1 MKVKYLLIED
11 SSEDENGRI
20 RTSYGIEIILD
31 GVRMRS
37 IRDVYTDRAA
47 AQMLIDRCNRLRL
60 SPVHIDD
67 VLENEI

>member
-11 SSEDENGRI
+11 SIEDEIGRI
-20 RTSYGIEIILD
+20 RTSYGIEIIID
-31 GVRMRS
+31 GVIMRS

-47 AQMLIDRCNRLRL
+47 AQTLIDRCNRLRL

>member
-20 RTSYGIEIILD
+20 RTSYGIEIIR
-31 GVRMRS
+31 G
-37 IRDVYTDRAA
+37 VYTDRAA
-47 AQMLIDRCNRLRL
+47 AQTLIDRCNRLRL

>member
-11 SSEDENGRI
+11 SSEYENGRI
-20 RTSYGIEIILD
+20 RTSYGIEIIID
-31 GVRMRS
+31 GVIMRS

-47 AQMLIDRCNRLRL
+47 AQTLIDRCNRLRL

>member
-47 AQMLIDRCNRLRL
+47 AQTLIDRCNRQRL